1 MSTPNTLSETAVIS
15 DAREFPRELAR
26 GICRA
31 LAQHGFA
38 TLLEAPLANGRR
50 ADVLALGR
58 DGELV
63 VVEIKSSVA
72 DFKSDRKWPEYR
84 AFCDRLYFAV
94 PAGFPAELIPE
105 ECGLII
111 ADPFGAAMLREAP
124 SVPLAAA
131 RRRAMLLR
139 FARLGAGRLRRVVDP
154 GIDDPEFG

>member
-1 MSTPNTLSETAVIS
+1 MNTPMKISETAVMS
-15 DAREFPRELAR
+15 DPRDFPRELAR

-105 ECGLII
+105 GCGLIV
-111 ADPFGAAMLREAP
+111 ADPFGAAIMREAP
-124 SVPLAAA
+124 VLPLAAS

-139 FARLGAGRLRRVVDP
+139 FARLGAGRLRRLLDP
-154 GIDDPEFG
+154 GSADPEPG

>member
-1 MSTPNTLSETAVIS
+1 MSDPR
-15 DAREFPRELAR
+15 DFPRELAR

-31 LAQHGFA
+31 LAQRGLA

-50 ADVLALGR
+50 ADILALGR

-72 DFKSDRKWPEYR
+72 DFKSDRKWQEYR
-84 AFCDRLYFAV
+84 DFCDRLYFAV

-111 ADPFGAAMLREAP
+111 ADPFGAAVLRKGAAA
-124 SVPLAAA
+124 PLASA
-131 RRRAMLLR
+131 RRRAVLLR
-139 FARLGAGRLRRVVDP
+139 FARLGAGRLRRLLDP